1 MSQALI
7 IGTAIGS
14 YLLGSIPFSNIVA
27 HYYAHIDLRRV
38 GTGTVTPRN
47 LYDQAGW
54 PPAILAGFFEMA
66 KGVAGP
72 LVVYRHSVL
81 LIAVIGALAV
91 AGHNWS
97 IFIRGAGGRG
107 VSTATGVFFVMAWP
121 AAVVMTAGFTGGVLV
136 KRVGPAIAAAF
147 CVVVPVLIGTGG
159 IPALYGGLIVLAPI
173 ALKTA
178 VLVRKRGAPYWR
190 RSSRS
195 PDRAQQAE
203 QAEQAEHRA

>member
-1 MSQALI
+1 MSQTLI

-14 YLLGSIPFSNIVA
+14 CLLGSIPFSNIVA
-27 HYYAHIDLRRV
+27 HLYAGIDLRQA

-47 LYDQAGW
+47 LYDATGW
-54 PPAILAGFFEMA
+54 PPAIVAGFFEMA

-72 LVVYRHSVL
+72 LVVFRHSVL
-81 LIAVIGALAV
+81 VIAVIGALAV

-121 AAVVMTAGFTGGVLV
+121 AAVVMTAGFIGGVLV
-136 KRVGPAIAAAF
+136 KRVGPAIASAF
-147 CVVVPVLIGTGG
+147 CVVVPVLVWTGG
-159 IPALYGGLIVLAPI
+159 VQALYGGLIVLAPI

-178 VLVRKRGAPYWR
+178 LLVRKRGMPHRR

-195 PDRAQQAE
+195 AGQA
-203 QAEQAEHRA
+203 